1 MVQFVEGD
9 FNNNEFS
16 PLSSNDLDN
25 LKHFGQVS
33 IPVDISRMVKQ
44 VYQVRRPTKLQ
55 VMGQTS
61 MNGLPLYELEHGV
74 GVIVKN
80 NTGLWLM
87 QPSPQLMNALNTATK
102 KH

>member
-9 FNNNEFS
+9 FNTNEFS
-16 PLSSNDLDN
+16 PLSPADLDN

-33 IPVDISRMVKQ
+33 IPVDISKIVKQ

-55 VMGQTS
+55 VKSKTS
-61 MNGLPLYELEHGV
+61 INGYPLYKLEYNV
-74 GVIVKN
+74 GVVVKN

-87 QPSPQLMNALNTATK
+87 QPSPQLINALNTATQ